1 MVSKPNMTVAAVI
14 ARDGRFLRVEG
25 ESRFLRV
32 EGETARG
39 ALFNQPA
46 GHRGPDGSPVTGV
59 IRETLELITCCN

>member
-1 MVSKPNMTVAAVI
+1 MVSKPNRTVAAVI
-14 ARDGRFLRVEG
+14 ARDG
-25 ESRFLRV
+25 RFLRV